1 MYSVEDDYSCFANA
15 LRETLEKQDEVIV
28 SSTELNISKEE
39 VHDVLQDQFSS
50 FIGNTQGQ
58 CVRV

>member
-1 MYSVEDDYSCFANA
+1 MRKRGIPKR
-15 LRETLEKQDEVIV
+15 LWTV
-28 SSTELNISKEE
+28 SYTHLDVYKRQELNISKEE